1 MTKHQAQIISPV
13 DGSIVATLPY
23 HLKSEIDDQLN
34 LSVKAQAEWAKVDI
48 KQRGDLCRALVD
60 ALLASKNEIAPELSW
75 QMGRPIR
82 YTGNELNGF
91 AERANYMID
100 IAETSLADIIADE
113 KPGFERYI
121 SRVPLGVIFV
131 IAAWNYPYMI
141 SVNSIVPALM
151 AGNAVILK
159 QASQTL
165 LAGERL
171 AAAAKT
177 AGLPDGLLTHLI
189 LDHASASEVIQDTRI
204 SHVNFTG
211 SVEAGRRIQ
220 QSAQDRFISVGLELG
235 GKDPAYVRADADLG
249 DAIENLVD
257 GSFFNSGQSCCGIER
272 IYVDQ
277 SIYDDFVAGFVELT
291 QAYQLGHPLHAETDL
306 GPVISAKAAIEIQ
319 NQVNQAIDSGAK
331 ALISSE
337 HFKLDPE
344 LEKLG
349 TYLRPQVLVNVDHSM
364 SVMRDETFGPVVGIM
379 PVTSDA
385 EAIALM
391 NDSPYG
397 LSACVWTKDIEA
409 GRTIGKQ
416 IRTGTFFVNRCD
428 YLDPALSWSGVGDTG
443 RGATLSAIGYEH
455 LTRPMSFHFK
465 T

>member
-1 MTKHQAQIISPV
+1 MTDHKAQIISPV
-13 DGSIVATLPY
+13 DGRLVASLAY
-23 HLKSEIDDQLN
+23 HSQAEIDQQLD
-34 LSVKAQAEWAKVDI
+34 LSVKAQAEWAKTDL
-48 KQRGDLCRALVD
+48 KHRAALCRALVE
-60 ALLASKNEIAPELSW
+60 ALLADKEEIAPELSW
-75 QMGRPIR
+75 QMGRPVR

-91 AERANYMID
+91 AERAHYMID
-100 IAETSLADIIADE
+100 IAETSLADIVADE

-121 SRVPLGVIFV
+121 SRVPLGLVFV

-141 SVNSIVPALM
+141 SVNSLIPALM

-171 AAAAKT
+171 VAAAKT
-177 AGLPDGLLTHLI
+177 AGLADGLLTHLI
-189 LDHASASEVIQDTRI
+189 LDHASASELIQDARI
-204 SHVNFTG
+204 AHVNFTG
-211 SVEAGRRIQ
+211 SVDAGKRIQ

-235 GKDPAYVRADADLG
+235 GKDPAYVRADANLA

-291 QAYQLGHPLHAETDL
+291 QKYKLGDPLRPETDL
-306 GPVISAKAAIEIQ
+306 GPVINAKAAAEIQ
-319 NQVNQAIDSGAK
+319 GQVDDAIESGAK
-331 ALISSE
+331 ALIAAE
-337 HFKLDPE
+337 HFTLDPE
-344 LEKLG
+344 LEKHG

-364 SVMRDETFGPVVGIM
+364 RVMRDETFGPVVGIM
-379 PVTSDA
+379 PVSSDA
-385 EAIALM
+385 QAIELM

-397 LSACVWTKDIEA
+397 LSACVWTQDMEA
-409 GRTIGKQ
+409 GRAIGKQ

-443 RGATLSAIGYEH
+443 RGATLSTIGYEH
-455 LTRPMSFHFK
+455 LTRPMSFHLK
-465 T
+465 S

>member
-1 MTKHQAQIISPV
+1 
-13 DGSIVATLPY
+13 
-23 HLKSEIDDQLN
+23 
-34 LSVKAQAEWAKVDI
+34 
-48 KQRGDLCRALVD
+48 
-60 ALLASKNEIAPELSW
+60 
-75 QMGRPIR
+75 
-82 YTGNELNGF
+82 
-91 AERANYMID
+91 
-100 IAETSLADIIADE
+100 
-113 KPGFERYI
+113 
-121 SRVPLGVIFV
+121 
-131 IAAWNYPYMI
+131 
-141 SVNSIVPALM
+141 
-151 AGNAVILK
+151 
-159 QASQTL
+159 
-165 LAGERL
+165 
-171 AAAAKT
+171 
-177 AGLPDGLLTHLI
+177 
-189 LDHASASEVIQDTRI
+189 
-204 SHVNFTG
+204 
-211 SVEAGRRIQ
+211 
-220 QSAQDRFISVGLELG
+220 
-235 GKDPAYVRADADLG
+235 
-249 DAIENLVD
+249 VD

-443 RGATLSAIGYEH
+443 RGATLSTIGYEH